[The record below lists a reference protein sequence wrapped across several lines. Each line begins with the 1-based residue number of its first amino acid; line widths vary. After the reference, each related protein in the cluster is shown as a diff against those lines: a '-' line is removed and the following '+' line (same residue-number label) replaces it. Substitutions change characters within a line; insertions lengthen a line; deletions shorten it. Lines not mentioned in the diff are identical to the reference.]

1 VIHGFFILTTRTY
14 YSRNSFAQLSA
25 VKNHTTM
32 STEEEAAPAAAEA
45 AVKEEVAGGEEGD
58 DAPAPEEESTAT
70 FQPIVSGS
78 NHSRKGVTES
88 LQTFLV

>member
-1 VIHGFFILTTRTY
+1 VIHGFSFDDGY
-14 YSRNSFAQLSA
+14 YLQLRLLCPIVSSQ
-25 VKNHTTM
+25 NHTTM

-78 NHSRKGVTES
+78 NHSRQGVKEPW
-88 LQTFLV
+88 QTFLV